1 MTSAKRISFL
11 TTAINDGGAENQLIY
26 LATRLK
32 ARGWETRVISMLPP
46 RAYMEE
52 LSAMHIPV
60 DSLGMRR
67 GVADPRALF
76 RLVALL
82 RRSRPHIV
90 HSHMVHANLL
100 ARLARPLHWVPVLI
114 STAHNIDEG
123 PDKRSTRQLRQTPS
137 TPVAARS
144 AAGSNWRERAYRLT
158 DPLCDLT
165 TNVSEAAV
173 ARYVRVGAVPQRK
186 IRFVPNGVDTT
197 LFKPDPDARLRL
209 RRVLGLEGRFVW
221 LAVGRFE
228 EAKDHRTMIRAF
240 ATLSQAYPAALLLLV
255 GQGSLEA
262 EIKAQVVALGLVD
275 RVRFLGVRRDIPA
288 LMNAADA
295 YVMSSAWE
303 GLPMVLLEASAVGLP
318 IVTTDAGGNRE
329 VVVDGVTGFVVP
341 TRDPGTLGRVMAQVL
356 ALPEAARAHI
366 GTCGRAEVERQYS
379 LERVV
384 DRWEALYR
392 ELLGRR
398 GVAASGHG
406 RGVEEGQP
414 R

>member
-1 MTSAKRISFL
+1 MGEKRISFV
-11 TTAINDGGAENQLIY
+11 TTAINDGGAENQLIS

-32 ARGWETRVISMLPP
+32 ARGWETNIISMLPP
-46 RAYMEE
+46 RAYRDE
-52 LSAMHIPV
+52 LAAMNIPV

-67 GVADPRALF
+67 GVADPRAVF
-76 RLVALL
+76 RLVTLL
-82 RRSRPHIV
+82 RRFRPHVV

-100 ARLARPLHWVPVLI
+100 ARLARPLRWVPVVI

-123 PDKRSTRQLRQTPS
+123 PDKRSRRQLRRVFA
-137 TPVAARS
+137 PVAARDT
-144 AAGSNWRERAYRLT
+144 AGSNWRERAYRLT

-173 ARYVRVGAVPQRK
+173 ERYIQVGAVPRRK
-186 IRFVPNGVDTT
+186 IRFVPNGVDTDR
-197 LFKPDPDARLRL
+197 FKPDSTARLRM
-209 RRVLGLEGRFVW
+209 RQALGIDGRFVW

-228 EAKDHRTMIRAF
+228 EAKDHRTLIGAF
-240 ATLSQAYPAALLLLV
+240 VTLTQAYPAALLLLV

-262 EIKAQVVALGLVD
+262 ATKTQVAKLGLTD
-275 RVRFLGVRRDIPA
+275 KVRFLGVRRDIPD

-318 IVTTDAGGNRE
+318 IVTTDAGGNCE
-329 VVVDGVTGFVVP
+329 VVADGTTGFVVP
-341 TRDPGTLGRVMAQVL
+341 TRDPVALGRAMAQVL
-356 ALPEAARAHI
+356 ALPED
-366 GTCGRAEVERQYS
+366 GRADIGRSGRMMVQGRYS
-379 LERVV
+379 LDQVV

-392 ELLGRR
+392 EFLERTRVSRVG
-398 GVAASGHG
+398 
-406 RGVEEGQP
+406 GQQS